1 MIAIEFLSNNLAIAE
16 SSTSHQ
22 RSPIKRY
29 DNQARSGRH
38 DQAGTIRQARSGR
51 HDQAGT
57 IRQARSGRRDQV

>member
-51 HDQAGT
+51 
-57 IRQARSGRRDQV
+57 RDQV